1 MVLMDR
7 VCGRFGRVKGFSLEA
22 LDLEGNLEWGGGQ
35 KFRSN
40 KGSRLPHP
48 RSWKMA
54 FHSEEE
60 KAEDY
65 LFKIVLIGD
74 SAVGKSNLLARFA
87 RNEFFPNSKSTIGV
101 EFQTQK
107 IVIDGKEVKAQIW
120 DTAGQERFRAVT
132 SAYYRGAVGALLV
145 YDISRHQTFDSI
157 GRWLNELHTH
167 SDMNVVTILVGNKSD
182 LKDAR
187 EVSTAEGKALAEAQ
201 GLFFMETSALDSSN
215 VAAAFQTV
223 VKEIYN
229 ILSRKV
235 MMSQELKKQD
245 PSWVGTGKTVVIQ
258 GDGSEEAASTE
269 PKKGGCCSS

>member
-1 MVLMDR
+1 
-7 VCGRFGRVKGFSLEA
+7 
-22 LDLEGNLEWGGGQ
+22 
-35 KFRSN
+35 
-40 KGSRLPHP
+40 
-48 RSWKMA
+48 MA
-54 FHSEEE
+54 FHSEEQT
-60 KAEDY
+60 EDY

-87 RNEFFPNSKSTIGV
+87 RNEFYSNSKSTIGV

-107 IVIDGKEVKAQIW
+107 LEIDGKEVKAQIW

-145 YDISRHQTFDSI
+145 YDISRRQTFDSI

-167 SDMNVVTILVGNKSD
+167 SDMNVITILVGNKSD

-187 EVSTAEGKALAEAQ
+187 EVATEEGKALAEAQ

-215 VAAAFQTV
+215 VTFAFQTV

-235 MMSQELKKQD
+235 FLSQEHKKQE
-245 PSWVGTGKTVVIQ
+245 PGSISNGKTLVLQ
-258 GDGSEEAASTE
+258 GDSVQDSDGRSS
-269 PKKGGCCSS
+269 GGKCCSNN